1 MVWGLTLQLVI
12 GIAVHMFV
20 DQMAACG
27 LGPHSAVCHWYSG
40 SLFVDQMATRDLG
53 PHSAVC
59 HWYSGSYVC
68 RSNGG
73 P

>member
-1 MVWGLTLQLVI
+1 MVWGLTLQFVN

-20 DQMAACG
+20 DQMAARG
-27 LGPHSAVCHWYSG
+27 LGS
-40 SLFVDQMATRDLG
+40 
-53 PHSAVC
+53 HSAVC

-73 P
+73 LWFGPHSVVSLV